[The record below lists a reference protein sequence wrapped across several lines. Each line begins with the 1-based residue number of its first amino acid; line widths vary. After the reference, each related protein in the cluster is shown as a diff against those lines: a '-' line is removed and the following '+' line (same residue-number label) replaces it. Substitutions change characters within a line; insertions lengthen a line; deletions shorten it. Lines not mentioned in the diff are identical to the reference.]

1 MGRPKG
7 IKRPNGPGVQRNPL
21 TQLELNTL
29 QMLSEGF
36 KPRELVRSCEN
47 YHTVQARMHRM
58 RLKLDAF
65 TTAHMVAIGLK
76 KGLIK

>member
-36 KPRELVRSCEN
+36 KPKQLLRPGETAHQVWL
-47 YHTVQARMHRM
+47 RMDRM
-58 RLKLDAF
+58 KLKLDAF
-65 TTAHMVAIGLK
+65 TTAHMIAIGIK